1 MRHGQWSVLVG
12 AAGMLVI
19 AGCSASDR
27 SAAKSTAQEM
37 VAQATP
43 TPMAGTV
50 QENTVSTTATVEKI
64 DYKTRKVTLRGTDG
78 KSTTI
83 TAGDQV
89 RNLAQVKKGDV
100 VAITYYESLA
110 YEVVPA
116 GQGAPG
122 VSVVE
127 DAARAKPGERPAGAA
142 AQAVT
147 VTSTIEAID
156 KDTPAVTLKGP
167 DGKTVA
173 IKVRDRSKL
182 DHVKVGDLVSLTY
195 TEAVAIGVEPA
206 AKGTSSGSTK

>member
-12 AAGMLVI
+12 VAGMLAL
-19 AGCSASDR
+19 AGCSAADR

-43 TPMAGTV
+43 TPMAGMI

-64 DYKTRKVTLRGTDG
+64 DYKTRKVTLRGPDG
-78 KSTTI
+78 KLTTI
-83 TAGDQV
+83 TAGEQV